1 MRFTILMA
9 CLIGFRVAISAAE
22 WPEGVRRVTVLNYPD
37 CFELSNAD
45 TRVTLCHQV
54 GGRVL
59 EYAWQGKNAL
69 YLDGAISSL
78 WDPAKGRI
86 DKGRIGPI
94 IVVEHLTSEE
104 AGSE

>member
-1 MRFTILMA
+1 M
-9 CLIGFRVAISAAE
+9 
-22 WPEGVRRVTVLNYPD
+22 LNYPD

-69 YLDGAISSL
+69 YLDPQEVKWGTPGGRKRRQVRAASTSGRSKLFRDAKTVVGAVGGRSDRSAGGAPHE
-78 WDPAKGRI
+78 PAG
-86 DKGRIGPI
+86 
-94 IVVEHLTSEE
+94 
-104 AGSE
+104 